1 MKKAIFFV
9 LFAVGMLSVNV
20 HAQTLLPLYYSKQ
33 ATQKFRSNKLLNEI
47 RRLQRDS
54 SGNEHTDSLQI
65 KQLNADKDNSTYG
78 TFFPTIQN
86 PDMFRS
92 QKTSFL
98 GTNNLT
104 YNDSLSNISMYSE
117 LAADYFGPVRVSIG
131 TTLSFPKSDTSSPV
145 QQKLNR
151 DKFIQRFATGGGGL
165 VFNFSLPVY
174 TYPSDLFTAAIT
186 LSPKFSLEPP
196 SFGVSTKSFAN
207 NSSLGVDM
215 QAGLTGVEDLIS
227 FFGYTRFAY
236 TMGNSSFYDALQLT
250 GNNRKAF
257 WLNTYTIG
265 VNVKNL
271 FSISYQKF
279 FGTSNIADRLS
290 GYLTFTISPN
300 FK

>member
-1 MKKAIFFV
+1 MKKPIFGV
-9 LFAVGMLSVNV
+9 LFVIGMLSIHTN
-20 HAQTLLPLYYSKQ
+20 AQTLLPLYYPKQ
-33 ATQKFRSNKLLNEI
+33 ASTKDRSNTLLKEL

-54 SGNEHTDSLQI
+54 SGNEQTDSLLV
-65 KQLNADKDNSTYG
+65 KHLNVTRDMKFTG
-78 TFFPTIQN
+78 TFFPSIQD
-86 PDMFRS
+86 PETFQS
-92 QKTSFL
+92 KKASFL

-165 VFNFSLPVY
+165 VFNFSLPIY
-174 TYPSDLFTAAIT
+174 TYPSDLFTAAVT
-186 LSPKFSLEPP
+186 LNPRFSLEPP

-207 NSSLGVDM
+207 NSSLGLDM

-227 FFGYTRFAY
+227 FFGYARFAY
-236 TMGNSSFYDALQLT
+236 TLGNSSFYDALQLT

>member
-1 MKKAIFFV
+1 
-9 LFAVGMLSVNV
+9 MLSVHV
-20 HAQTLLPLYYSKQ
+20 KAQTLLPLYYSKQ
-33 ATQKFRSNKLLNEI
+33 ASQKIRSNKFLNQI
-47 RRLQRDS
+47 RRIQLDS
-54 SGNEHTDSLQI
+54 SGNEHADSLLI
-65 KQLNADKDNSTYG
+65 KHLNEDNNNTSDG
-78 TFFPTIQN
+78 IFFPSIKN
-86 PDMFRS
+86 PELFQS
-92 QKTSFL
+92 QKASFL

-165 VFNFSLPVY
+165 VFNFSLPIY
-174 TYPSDLFTAAIT
+174 TYSSDLFTAGMT

-207 NSSLGVDM
+207 NSSLGLDI

-236 TMGNSSFYDALQLT
+236 TLGNSSFYDALQLT

>member
-1 MKKAIFFV
+1 M

-33 ATQKFRSNKLLNEI
+33 ANQKFRSDRFLKGI
-47 RRLQRDS
+47 RRLQLDTL
-54 SGNEHTDSLQI
+54 GNEHTDTVQI
-65 KQLNADKDNSTYG
+65 KQLQEDKGNASYG
-78 TFFPTIQN
+78 IFFPSIKDPEIFQ
-86 PDMFRS
+86 S
-92 QKTSFL
+92 QKASFL

-174 TYPSDLFTAAIT
+174 TYGSDLFTAGIT

-207 NSSLGVDM
+207 NSSLGLDI

-236 TMGNSSFYDALQLT
+236 TLGNSSFYDALQLT